1 MGRVLFVLRSPR
13 RDRTLFVRPRS
24 ALDAGPAVVILRA
37 DPDLD
42 APLAALIELLAGA
55 MRASFGDAVAV
66 LHVLTPG
73 ERPLSVPGDPPDAI
87 PRSWIAPPADMIL
100 RAALRA
106 ELDRHLRAGTEYVLI
121 DPTSAGATAA
131 PEIERLATHL
141 VHFTR
146 EPSRPVRR
154 PHPACDVLY
163 VEVLPGPPQGSPV
176 SPKRPLRD
184 ILVRGAVVD
193 LVASSSATGGEGA
206 AYPQA
211 RRGPRSC
218 RVRLDFRSIAR
229 VERPSFRGLSAS
241 EKETFGRL
249 ARALTGRRVG
259 LALGGSGAW
268 GYASAALILE
278 LGEQGIPVDLVGGSS
293 SGALIGAYHCAAG
306 VEGIA
311 RVIERG
317 PDFSRALP
325 WMAVSSAIAGY
336 VVDADLGG
344 ARLEELEVPLL
355 PVATNLTHL
364 RPEVICQGTVG
375 FGVRASV
382 SAPGVFAPT
391 LAGEAVYVDGAIT
404 DNVPA
409 GLVEAMGADLVI
421 AANPLPAARPPSPK
435 AGSRR
440 PVLGGLGALA
450 PSRRIRDL
458 AVSFGLLMHLAGERE
473 ATSRRVVYSA
483 APEVTALPGIFDYA
497 AAPRIVD
504 QVRRRDP
511 HFRQAIDAAVQAFRR
526 LMKEG
531 RRASPA
537 DTALACEEAE
547 VSA

>member
-1 MGRVLFVLRSPR
+1 MGRVLLVLRPPR
-13 RDRTLFVRPRS
+13 RDRTLVVRPRPP
-24 ALDAGPAVVILRA
+24 LDAGPAVVLLRA

-42 APLAALIELLAGA
+42 APLGALTELLAGA

-66 LHVLTPG
+66 LHLLAPG
-73 ERPLSVPGDPPDAI
+73 GGPMSEPSEPPDGV
-87 PRSWIAPPADMIL
+87 PRSWLTPPADTSL
-100 RAALRA
+100 HSTLRA
-106 ELDRHLRAGTEYVLI
+106 ELERHLRGGIEYVLI
-121 DPTSAGATAA
+121 DTASAGAAAA
-131 PEIERLATHL
+131 PEIDRLATHL

-146 EPSRPVRR
+146 DSNTPV
-154 PHPACDVLY
+154 PPPNPTCDVLRA
-163 VEVLPGPPQGSPV
+163 VVLPEPPRGSPV
-176 SPKRPLRD
+176 SPRRTLRD
-184 ILVRGAVVD
+184 ILVRGAAAD
-193 LVASSSATGGEGA
+193 LVSPPPSPEGEGA

-211 RRGPRSC
+211 RTGPRSC
-218 RVRLDFRSIAR
+218 RIRLDLRALAR
-229 VERPSFRGLSAS
+229 LDRPSFRILSES
-241 EKETFGRL
+241 SRETLGRL

-278 LGEQGIPVDLVGGSS
+278 LGERGIPIDLVAGSS

-306 VEGIA
+306 TPGIA

-325 WMAVSSAIAGY
+325 WMAISSAIAGY

-355 PVATNLTHL
+355 PVATNLTLL
-364 RPEVICQGTVG
+364 RPEVIRRGTVG

-391 LAGEAVYVDGAIT
+391 IAGEAVYVDGAIA

-421 AANPLPAARPPSPK
+421 AANPLPAARPPR
-435 AGSRR
+435 RR
-440 PVLGGLGALA
+440 PGLGGLGALA

-483 APEVTALPGIFDYA
+483 APQAAALPAIFDYA
-497 AAPRIVD
+497 AAPRIVE

-511 HFRQAIDAAVQAFRR
+511 HFRRAVDAAVQAFRE
-526 LMKEG
+526 LGKEG
-531 RRASPA
+531 RRRLPA
-537 DTALACEEAE
+537 DTAPAHEAE
-547 VSA
+547 VST